1 MLKWTLAVDLYK
13 HHLREIS
20 SIISYIMNGLSYK
33 KTFKSELVDLQMN
46 TLKDIVDRAQER
58 IDFDA
63 AHNEEILLGIRVV
76 EIFLRQKHRICY
88 GGQAI
93 NAYLPS
99 KHKFYKPETSI
110 PDYDFLT
117 PAPKS
122 DVDYLVK
129 KLKDAGLK
137 EIGVREG
144 MHKGTTK
151 LYVNYVP
158 VADITEMNP
167 YFYKKLAHRANIIEG
182 ITYIDP
188 NTLRMMMYLELSRPR
203 GEVSRWPKVFE
214 RLMLLNTY
222 APMNE
227 CNSHIRRNKSRIPY
241 YIRKEILN
249 YVIGEGRIL
258 AGGEITSYYKAR
270 LHGERTVDWF
280 FEQRNPVIFYSPDIK
295 HDINILF
302 SKLGNDFTLKSYPAE
317 ADFFPPIDVVSWKGR
332 PVFLIIQQSACH
344 SYNKLQMSDGRQL
357 NIASIETLITLYLS
371 LTFRKQLEKYMEF
384 PILCLVQELIEIS
397 MLYRK
402 NYKESR
408 ASKAFPFISIECSGY
423 QKQMPTLLKEKVERI
438 RIAKNAVASS
448 KSSIRKMSIKVPHNP
463 LKQKKHIKK
472 HTQKQS
478 HRDNN
483 HTRRRV

>member
-1 MLKWTLAVDLYK
+1 
-13 HHLREIS
+13 
-20 SIISYIMNGLSYK
+20 MNGLSYK
-33 KTFKSELVDLQMN
+33 KTFKSDLIDQQMN
-46 TLKDIVDRAQER
+46 ILKDIVDKAQER

-63 AHNEEILLGIRVV
+63 AHDEEILLGIRVV
-76 EIFLRQKHRICY
+76 ETFLRQKHRICY

-99 KHKFYKPETSI
+99 KNKFYKPETSI

-122 DVDYLVK
+122 DVEYLVK
-129 KLKDAGLK
+129 KLKDVGLK

-144 MHKGTTK
+144 MHEGTTK

-167 YFYKKLAHRANIIEG
+167 YFYKKLAHRANRIEG

-203 GEVSRWPKVFE
+203 GEVARWSKVFE

-222 APMNE
+222 SPMNE
-227 CNSHIRRNKSRIPY
+227 CHSRMRRNKARIPY

-258 AGGEITSYYKAR
+258 AGAEITSYYKAR
-270 LHGERTVDWF
+270 LHGDRTVDWF
-280 FEQRNPVIFYSPDIK
+280 FEQRNPVIFYSPDVK
-295 HDINILF
+295 HDVNILF
-302 SKLGNDFTLKSYPAE
+302 SKLGDDFTLKSYPAE

-332 PVFLIIQQSACH
+332 PVFLVIQQSACH

-402 NYKESR
+402 NYRESR
-408 ASKAFPFISIECSGY
+408 AARAFPFISIECSGH

-438 RIAKNAVASS
+438 RAARNAVG
-448 KSSIRKMSIKVPHNP
+448 SIKNSVRKMSMKIPNNPKQQKV
-463 LKQKKHIKK
+463 QKY
-472 HTQKQS
+472 TQKQKQL
-478 HRDNN
+478 HKHHNN
-483 HTRRRV
+483 KTRRV